1 MTTSTSASSA
11 YAARTLTRT
20 TAGTTTRA
28 KRPRARTVVI
38 DQMDVEWR
46 SIGRTRVAIR
56 ALEEVARRDPGLGRL
71 VFGDSDG
78 DSDGE
83 SGSDA
88 VTEGRPARCPTPCD
102 LVTYMRRAS
111 GRVQREEA
119 ARLVRVLLR
128 EAGTDPFIPRLLVQ
142 ALLPGLISVAGKLR
156 WGRGG
161 DWQDGEEFFCELLT
175 TTWCVIEEWAGQ
187 DRPYA
192 VRDLLSAIRCRARR
206 QLFRA
211 KELASRIV
219 AMGAEDAEV
228 IDHGTTA
235 ETLLDELARAVI
247 DERGQGMPLDEAQVL
262 YGHNVLGYSIAEL
275 AVLTRRDRRGLYT
288 RRTRARRRLCA

>member
-1 MTTSTSASSA
+1 
-11 YAARTLTRT
+11 
-20 TAGTTTRA
+20 
-28 KRPRARTVVI
+28 
-38 DQMDVEWR
+38 MDVEWR
-46 SIGRTRVAIR
+46 SIGRSRFAIR
-56 ALEEVARRDPGLGRL
+56 ALQKVAGRDPGLGRL
-71 VFGDSDG
+71 VLGEGDRG
-78 DSDGE
+78 
-83 SGSDA
+83 A
-88 VTEGRPARCPTPCD
+88 ARCPTPCD
-102 LVTYMRRAS
+102 LVTHMRTAS

-142 ALLPGLISVAGKLR
+142 ALLPGVISVAGKLR

-161 DWQDGEEFFCELLT
+161 DWQDGEEFFGELLT

-211 KELASRIV
+211 KDLASRVI
-219 AMGAEDAEV
+219 ATGCEDA
-228 IDHGTTA
+228 IDRGTAA

-247 DERGQGMPLDEAQVL
+247 DEQGQGMPLDEAQVL
-262 YGHNVLGYSIAEL
+262 YAHTVLGYSIAEL
-275 AVLTRRDRRGLYT
+275 AALTGRNRRGLSA
-288 RRTRARRRLCA
+288 RRDRARRRLCA

>member
-1 MTTSTSASSA
+1 
-11 YAARTLTRT
+11 
-20 TAGTTTRA
+20 
-28 KRPRARTVVI
+28 VI
-38 DQMDVEWR
+38 DQMEVEWR
-46 SIGRTRVAIR
+46 SIGRSGLAVG
-56 ALEEVARRDPGLGRL
+56 ALHAVARRDPALGRL
-71 VFGDSDG
+71 VFGDGGGDG
-78 DSDGE
+78 GGGGGGE
-83 SGSDA
+83 A
-88 VTEGRPARCPTPCD
+88 EGGPARCPTPCD

-142 ALLPGLISVAGKLR
+142 ALLPGLISVAAKLR

-175 TTWCVIEEWAGQ
+175 TTWCVIEEWSGQ

-211 KELASRIV
+211 KDLASRII
-219 AMGAEDAEV
+219 AMGAEDV
-228 IDHGTTA
+228 IDRGTTA

-247 DERGQGMPLDEAQVL
+247 DERGRGMPLDEAQVL

-275 AVLTRRDRRGLYT
+275 SALTGRDRRGLST
-288 RRTRARRRLCA
+288 RRDRARRRLCA

>member
-1 MTTSTSASSA
+1 MTTTASAPA
-11 YAARTLTRT
+11 DRPTTRST
-20 TAGTTTRA
+20 TARA
-28 KRPRARTVVI
+28 KPSGPRTVVI
-38 DQMDVEWR
+38 DQMEVEWR
-46 SIGRTRVAIR
+46 SIGRTRFAVR
-56 ALEEVARRDPGLGRL
+56 ALHEVARRDPGLGRL
-71 VFGDSDG
+71 VFGDLDG
-78 DSDGE
+78 GDG
-83 SGSDA
+83 GDA
-88 VTEGRPARCPTPCD
+88 GTGAAPCPTPYD
-102 LVTYMRRAS
+102 LVIHMRRAT
-111 GRVQREEA
+111 GRLQREEA

-161 DWQDGEEFFCELLT
+161 DWLDGEEFFCELLT

-211 KELASRIV
+211 KELASRVI
-219 AMGAEDAEV
+219 AMGAEDV
-228 IDHGTTA
+228 IDRGTTA

-262 YGHNVLGYSIAEL
+262 YGHNVLGYSMAEL
-275 AVLTRRDRRGLYT
+275 ASLTGRDRRGLYT
-288 RRTRARRRLCA
+288 RRNRARRRLCA

>member
-1 MTTSTSASSA
+1 MTTALSTPSATATASA
-11 YAARTLTRT
+11 
-20 TAGTTTRA
+20 AGTTGTGRV
-28 KRPRARTVVI
+28 KRPRSRTVVI
-38 DQMDVEWR
+38 DQMEVEWR
-46 SIGRTRVAIR
+46 SVGRTAVAVR
-56 ALEEVARRDPGLGRL
+56 ALHEVARRDPGLGRL
-71 VFGDSDG
+71 VFGDAEAG
-78 DSDGE
+78 
-83 SGSDA
+83 A
-88 VTEGRPARCPTPCD
+88 LTAPARCPTPYD
-102 LVTYMRRAS
+102 LVAHLRRAS
-111 GRVQREEA
+111 GRLQREEA

-128 EAGTDPFIPRLLVQ
+128 EAAVDPFIPRLLVQ

-211 KELASRIV
+211 KELASRVIAV
-219 AMGAEDAEV
+219 GEEDV
-228 IDHGTTA
+228 RDRGTTA

-262 YGHNVLGYSIAEL
+262 YAHNVLGYSIAEL
-275 AVLTRRDRRGLYT
+275 ATMTGRDRRALYS
-288 RRTRARRRLCA
+288 RRSRARRRLCA

>member
-1 MTTSTSASSA
+1 MTTAVSTSADRSTSMS
-11 YAARTLTRT
+11 RSLSTDPPT
-20 TAGTTTRA
+20 TAAESIVRA
-28 KRPRARTVVI
+28 KRPRPRTLVI
-38 DQMDVEWR
+38 DQMEVEWR
-46 SIGRTRVAIR
+46 SIGRSRVAVR
-56 ALEEVARRDPGLGRL
+56 ALHEVARRDPGLGRL
-71 VFGDSDG
+71 VFGDSG
-78 DSDGE
+78 V
-83 SGSDA
+83 A
-88 VTEGRPARCPTPCD
+88 QCPTPFD
-102 LVTYMRRAS
+102 LVAHMRRAT
-111 GRVQREEA
+111 GRTEREEA

-128 EAGTDPFIPRLLVQ
+128 EAGADPFVPRLLVQ
-142 ALLPGLISVAGKLR
+142 ALVPGLVSVAGKLR

-211 KELASRIV
+211 KELASRV
-219 AMGAEDAEV
+219 TVMGTEDV
-228 IDHGTTA
+228 MDRGTTT

-275 AVLTRRDRRGLYT
+275 AALTGRDRRGLYT
-288 RRTRARRRLCA
+288 RRNRARRRLCA

>member
-1 MTTSTSASSA
+1 
-11 YAARTLTRT
+11 
-20 TAGTTTRA
+20 
-28 KRPRARTVVI
+28 VI
-38 DQMDVEWR
+38 DQMDIEWR
-46 SIGRTRVAIR
+46 SIGRSGFAVG
-56 ALEEVARRDPGLGRL
+56 ALHEVARRDPGLGRL
-71 VFGDSDG
+71 VFGDDV
-78 DSDGE
+78 
-83 SGSDA
+83 GSDA
-88 VTEGRPARCPTPCD
+88 ADAGVDAGGGRPAPCPTPCD
-102 LVTYMRRAS
+102 LVAHLRRAS

-175 TTWCVIEEWAGQ
+175 TTWCVIEEWSGQ

-192 VRDLLSAIRCRARR
+192 VRDLLSAIRCRVRR

-211 KELASRIV
+211 KELASRV
-219 AMGAEDAEV
+219 VMMGDEDV
-228 IDHGTTA
+228 MDRGSTA
-235 ETLLDELARAVI
+235 QTLLDELAHAVI

-275 AVLTRRDRRGLYT
+275 AVLTGRDRRGLYA

>member
-1 MTTSTSASSA
+1 V
-11 YAARTLTRT
+11 R
-20 TAGTTTRA
+20 
-28 KRPRARTVVI
+28 RTVVI
-38 DQMDVEWR
+38 DRMDVEWR
-46 SIGRTRVAIR
+46 SLGRARSAVRV
-56 ALEEVARRDPGLGRL
+56 LHEVARRDPGLGVL
-71 VFGDSDG
+71 VFGAGGGS
-78 DSDGE
+78 GE
-83 SGSDA
+83 
-88 VTEGRPARCPTPCD
+88 PARCPTPCD
-102 LVTYMRRAS
+102 LVTFMRRAS

-142 ALLPGLISVAGKLR
+142 ALMPGLVSVAGKLR

-175 TTWCVIEEWAGQ
+175 TAWSVIEEWAGQ

-211 KELASRIV
+211 KDLASRVI
-219 AMGAEDAEV
+219 AMGAEDV
-228 IDHGTTA
+228 MDRGTTA
-235 ETLLDELARAVI
+235 ETVLDELARAVI

-262 YGHNVLGYSIAEL
+262 YCHTVLGYSMSEL
-275 AVLTRRDRRGLYT
+275 AALSGRDRRGLYT
-288 RRTRARRRLCA
+288 RRARARRRLCA

>member
-1 MTTSTSASSA
+1 
-11 YAARTLTRT
+11 
-20 TAGTTTRA
+20 
-28 KRPRARTVVI
+28 VI

-46 SIGRTRVAIR
+46 SLGRTRYAVR
-56 ALEEVARRDPGLGRL
+56 ALHEMARRDPGLGRL
-71 VFGDSDG
+71 VFGDGDG
-78 DSDGE
+78 DVE
-83 SGSDA
+83 A
-88 VTEGRPARCPTPCD
+88 EGRPARCPTPCD

-111 GRVQREEA
+111 GREQREEA

-128 EAGTDPFIPRLLVQ
+128 EAGRDPFIPRLLVQ
-142 ALLPGLISVAGKLR
+142 ALLPGLITVAGKLR

-187 DRPYA
+187 DRAYA
-192 VRDLLSAIRCRARR
+192 VRDLLSAIRCRIRR

-211 KELASRIV
+211 KEMASRIV
-219 AMGAEDAEV
+219 VIGEEDV
-228 IDHGTTA
+228 IDRGTTA
-235 ETLLDELARAVI
+235 ESLLDELARAVI

-275 AVLTRRDRRGLYT
+275 AALTGRDRRGLYT
-288 RRTRARRRLCA
+288 RRARARRRLCA

>member
-1 MTTSTSASSA
+1 MTNTASATA
-11 YAARTLTRT
+11 TATRS
-20 TAGTTTRA
+20 TAGTKRA
-28 KRPRARTVVI
+28 RPRTAVI
-38 DQMDVEWR
+38 DQMEVEWR
-46 SIGRTRVAIR
+46 SIGRSRFAVG
-56 ALEEVARRDPGLGRL
+56 ALHAVARRDPGLGRL
-71 VFGDSDG
+71 VFGDGDDG
-78 DSDGE
+78 GDEGGE
-83 SGSDA
+83 A
-88 VTEGRPARCPTPCD
+88 EGGPAQCPTPCD

-119 ARLVRVLLR
+119 AHLVRVLLR

-142 ALLPGLISVAGKLR
+142 ALLPGLISVAAKLR
-156 WGRGG
+156 WGQGG

-175 TTWCVIEEWAGQ
+175 TTWCVIEEWSGQ

-211 KELASRIV
+211 KDQASRVI
-219 AMGAEDAEV
+219 AMGAEDV
-228 IDHGTTA
+228 MDRGTTA

-247 DERGQGMPLDEAQVL
+247 DERGRGKPHDEAQVL

-275 AVLTRRDRRGLYT
+275 SALTGRDRRGLST
-288 RRTRARRRLCA
+288 RRDRARRRLCA